1 MPRLGQAIP
10 VALQLWDGSDEKFVT
25 ARVRDAEGVELPG
38 SPFALSHVEAG
49 FYSLEAPPTMPATAF
64 VSVFFQVW
72 NDEGHLIPS
81 SAHETAEATFEL
93 TPEATAGGALLPPD
107 ITATI
112 SDEALRLE
120 AVVREAEEIAAIA
133 TLDPAQVAGE
143 VTGELVLVAKIE
155 GVETQLEGGA

>member
-10 VALQLWDGSDEKFVT
+10 VALQLWDGNDEKFVT

-64 VSVFFQVW
+64 VSVFYQVW

-93 TPEATAGGALLPPD
+93 GAIPQALRPD
-107 ITATI
+107 ISATI
-112 SDEALRLE
+112 SDEVLRLE
-120 AVVREAEEIAAIA
+120 AVVREAEEIAAVA
-133 TLDPAQVAGE
+133 SLDPVAVQGE

-155 GVETQLEGGA
+155 QVDTQLEGGA